1 MVFQSP
7 KTLKLFFII
16 NPILIFS
23 GSKKINFDL
32 IFFSGSLQQPTLS
45 SFGRNLTHQKTAGPI
60 ENSLRIPSGFP
71 PNSMEN
77 SLGIPS
83 GFPQNSLRSP
93 CFEPEQKEPLALV
106 IKKEPTEPVQKI
118 SKSDK
123 QKETNTDQDMGE
135 NDKQINNENNVNKKG
150 NNGKQR
156 NYKNMTRERRVEA
169 NARERQRVQT
179 ITGKLF
185 SELQINLLFI
195 LFIIHAIVV
204 VLGF

>member
-1 MVFQSP
+1 MSH
-7 KTLKLFFII
+7 
-16 NPILIFS
+16 
-23 GSKKINFDL
+23 
-32 IFFSGSLQQPTLS
+32 
-45 SFGRNLTHQKTAGPI
+45 FGRNLTHQQSAGPI

-71 PNSMEN
+71 PNS
-77 SLGIPS
+77 LRIPS
-83 GFPQNSLRSP
+83 GFPQNSLESP

-118 SKSDK
+118 SKSKSDNNK
-123 QKETNTDQDMGE
+123 QKETNTDLDMGE
-135 NDKQINNENNVNKKG
+135 NDKQISNENNVNKKG

-185 SELQINLLFI
+185 SELQINYFQTSTKLLYI
-195 LFIIHAIVV
+195 LYSRHYNSD
-204 VLGF
+204 

>member
-1 MVFQSP
+1 MSH
-7 KTLKLFFII
+7 
-16 NPILIFS
+16 
-23 GSKKINFDL
+23 
-32 IFFSGSLQQPTLS
+32 
-45 SFGRNLTHQKTAGPI
+45 FGRNLTHQQSAGPI

-71 PNSMEN
+71 PNS
-77 SLGIPS
+77 LRIPS
-83 GFPQNSLRSP
+83 GIPQNSLENP

-118 SKSDK
+118 NKSKSDNNK
-123 QKETNTDQDMGE
+123 QKETNTDLDMGE
-135 NDKQINNENNVNKKG
+135 NDKQISNENNVNKKG

-185 SELQINLLFI
+185 SELQINYFQTSTKLLYILYSRHYNSWFI
-195 LFIIHAIVV
+195 FFQPTLSRTIQILSLCRISIQ
-204 VLGF
+204 

>member
-1 MVFQSP
+1 MSH
-7 KTLKLFFII
+7 
-16 NPILIFS
+16 
-23 GSKKINFDL
+23 
-32 IFFSGSLQQPTLS
+32 
-45 SFGRNLTHQKTAGPI
+45 FGRNLTHQQSAGPI

-71 PNSMEN
+71 PNS
-77 SLGIPS
+77 LRIPS
-83 GFPQNSLRSP
+83 GIPQNSLENP

-118 SKSDK
+118 NKSKSDNNK

-185 SELQINLLFI
+185 SELQINYFQTSTKLLYCTRARDASRD
-195 LFIIHAIVV
+195 H
-204 VLGF
+204 

>member
-1 MVFQSP
+1 M
-7 KTLKLFFII
+7 
-16 NPILIFS
+16 
-23 GSKKINFDL
+23 
-32 IFFSGSLQQPTLS
+32 S
-45 SFGRNLTHQKTAGPI
+45 SFGRNLIHQQTTGPI

-71 PNSMEN
+71 PNSLEN
-77 SLGIPS
+77 SLRIPS
-83 GFPQNSLRSP
+83 GFPQNSLENP

-118 SKSDK
+118 NKSKSDNNK

-185 SELQINLLFI
+185 SELQIDYVQNYR
-195 LFIIHAIVV
+195 
-204 VLGF
+204 

>member
-1 MVFQSP
+1 
-7 KTLKLFFII
+7 
-16 NPILIFS
+16 
-23 GSKKINFDL
+23 
-32 IFFSGSLQQPTLS
+32 
-45 SFGRNLTHQKTAGPI
+45 
-60 ENSLRIPSGFP
+60 
-71 PNSMEN
+71 MEN

-118 SKSDK
+118 SKSNSDNDK
-123 QKETNTDQDMGE
+123 QKKTNTDLDMGE

-185 SELQINLLFI
+185 SELQINLFYYTRAIITRGLYFFNPLFEN
-195 LFIIHAIVV
+195 LSFI
-204 VLGF
+204 FK

>member
-1 MVFQSP
+1 M
-7 KTLKLFFII
+7 
-16 NPILIFS
+16 
-23 GSKKINFDL
+23 
-32 IFFSGSLQQPTLS
+32 
-45 SFGRNLTHQKTAGPI
+45 
-60 ENSLRIPSGFP
+60 ENSLRTS
-71 PNSMEN
+71 
-77 SLGIPS
+77 S

-118 SKSDK
+118 SKSNSDNDK
-123 QKETNTDQDMGE
+123 QKKTNTDLDMGE

-185 SELQINLLFI
+185 SELQINYFQESQI
-195 LFIIHAIVV
+195 NYYQE
-204 VLGF
+204 

>member
-1 MVFQSP
+1 M
-7 KTLKLFFII
+7 
-16 NPILIFS
+16 
-23 GSKKINFDL
+23 
-32 IFFSGSLQQPTLS
+32 
-45 SFGRNLTHQKTAGPI
+45 

-71 PNSMEN
+71 
-77 SLGIPS
+77 
-83 GFPQNSLRSP
+83 QNSLENP

-106 IKKEPTEPVQKI
+106 IKKEPSEPVQKI

-185 SELQINLLFI
+185 SELQIDYFQNYR
-195 LFIIHAIVV
+195 
-204 VLGF
+204 